1 MTQSSF
7 LSKSKKFVSFQQT
20 LYPNLSQ
27 KEKKKEEGRNDRS
40 MPVTRPVPQIW
51 RERERRISRVGVS
64 PDYYNYS
71 CGTVINGTAGH
82 FDRSEFPDSMIKN
95 SRGHETMMTERKR
108 ERERERETA
117 SRRLPLSRDEGDV
130 AGSWRGNWRGKK
142 TIREEFGIPGIS
154 GPGPRP
160 RMAINRAYLLLL
172 PSFDRSWNVK
182 VSFNLENNFSW
193 IWKILCSLSRKKTL
207 SFKLFNERKIPLL
220 SREIRC

>member
-1 MTQSSF
+1 
-7 LSKSKKFVSFQQT
+7 
-20 LYPNLSQ
+20 
-27 KEKKKEEGRNDRS
+27 

-172 PSFDRSWNVK
+172 PSLDRSWNVK
-182 VSFNLENNFSW
+182 VKSV
-193 IWKILCSLSRKKTL
+193 I
-207 SFKLFNERKIPLL
+207 
-220 SREIRC
+220 

>member
-40 MPVTRPVPQIW
+40 MPVTRPVPQIR
-51 RERERRISRVGVS
+51 REREERRISRVGVS

-95 SRGHETMMTERKR
+95 SRGHETMMTERERERGR
-108 ERERERETA
+108 ERERD
-117 SRRLPLSRDEGDV
+117 RLSEITPLS
-130 AGSWRGNWRGKK
+130 WRRWRRRFLARKL
-142 TIREEFGIPGIS
+142 TRQ
-154 GPGPRP
+154 
-160 RMAINRAYLLLL
+160 
-172 PSFDRSWNVK
+172 
-182 VSFNLENNFSW
+182 ENNSRGIRYTW
-193 IWKILCSLSRKKTL
+193 DIWARASSQDG
-207 SFKLFNERKIPLL
+207 N
-220 SREIRC
+220 

>member
-40 MPVTRPVPQIW
+40 MPVTRPVPQIR
-51 RERERRISRVGVS
+51 REREERRTSRVGVS

-108 ERERERETA
+108 ERERERERPPLGDYPSLVTKVTSPVPGEGIDEA
-117 SRRLPLSRDEGDV
+117 RKQFARNSVYLGYLGPGLVPGWQLTGPPSPPLSR
-130 AGSWRGNWRGKK
+130 SFLK
-142 TIREEFGIPGIS
+142 RES
-154 GPGPRP
+154 
-160 RMAINRAYLLLL
+160 
-172 PSFDRSWNVK
+172 V
-182 VSFNLENNFSW
+182 V
-193 IWKILCSLSRKKTL
+193 
-207 SFKLFNERKIPLL
+207 
-220 SREIRC
+220 

>member
-40 MPVTRPVPQIW
+40 MPVTRPVPQIR
-51 RERERRISRVGVS
+51 REREERRTSRVGVS

-108 ERERERETA
+108 ERERERERPPLGDYPSLVTKVTSPVPGEGIDEA
-117 SRRLPLSRDEGDV
+117 RKQFARNSVYLGYLGPGLVPGWQLTGPISFSSPLSIV
-130 AGSWRGNWRGKK
+130 
-142 TIREEFGIPGIS
+142 
-154 GPGPRP
+154 
-160 RMAINRAYLLLL
+160 
-172 PSFDRSWNVK
+172 
-182 VSFNLENNFSW
+182 LE
-193 IWKILCSLSRKKTL
+193 T
-207 SFKLFNERKIPLL
+207 
-220 SREIRC
+220 

>member
-40 MPVTRPVPQIW
+40 MPVTRPVPQIR
-51 RERERRISRVGVS
+51 REREERRTSRVGVS

-160 RMAINRAYLLLL
+160 RMAINRT
-172 PSFDRSWNVK
+172 SFSSPLSIV
-182 VSFNLENNFSW
+182 LETW
-193 IWKILCSLSRKKTL
+193 KCRLIWKIT
-207 SFKLFNERKIPLL
+207 
-220 SREIRC
+220 SRESGKFFASCRGRKLCLLNF